1 VKFCP
6 YGALQFRWSD
16 DGIKTGYPIIKEG

>member
-6 YGALQFRWSD
+6 YGALQFKWSD
-16 DGIKTGYPIIKEG
+16 DGIKTGFPIIKEG